1 MNAMNEFRSIIL
13 DTPIMRGESSIGSI
27 SIRKPRAGELRG
39 VTLTDLLQMDVTA
52 LTRVLPRITEPTLTE
67 AEVAGMDPADLT
79 QMGTAVAGFL
89 LPRAALAAAAPAQP
103 YPIQ

>member
-1 MNAMNEFRSIIL
+1 MNETRSITL
-13 DTPIMRGESSIGSI
+13 DTPIVRGETGIASVA
-27 SIRKPRAGELRG
+27 IRKPRAGELRG

-52 LTRVLPRITEPTLTE
+52 LTRVLPRITEPALTE
-67 AEVAGMDPADLT
+67 HEVSGMDPADLT

-89 LPRAALAAAAPAQP
+89 LPRAALASAAPASP